1 MADGIFQLEPRAEG
15 VTVIWM
21 DDTSASVNTL
31 KEEMIAEFDELI
43 SALEQ
48 DTENRT
54 LVFASAKPGNFIVG
68 ANLDMIRRIERTEA
82 ARALADQVSPA
93 DLEQGRVYPPLSQ
106 IRAVSSAVA
115 ARVAEVAYAAGLAR
129 RERPDDVLAD
139 IRERM
144 FEPDYPIY
152 A

>member
-1 MADGIFQLEPRAEG
+1 MFL
-15 VTVIWM
+15 
-21 DDTSASVNTL
+21 
-31 KEEMIAEFDELI
+31 
-43 SALEQ
+43 
-48 DTENRT
+48 
-54 LVFASAKPGNFIVG
+54 
-68 ANLDMIRRIERTEA
+68 EA

-106 IRAVSSAVA
+106 IRAVSSQVA
-115 ARVAEVAYAAGLAR
+115 ARVAEVAYSAGLAR
-129 RERPDDVLAD
+129 RERPDDLLAD